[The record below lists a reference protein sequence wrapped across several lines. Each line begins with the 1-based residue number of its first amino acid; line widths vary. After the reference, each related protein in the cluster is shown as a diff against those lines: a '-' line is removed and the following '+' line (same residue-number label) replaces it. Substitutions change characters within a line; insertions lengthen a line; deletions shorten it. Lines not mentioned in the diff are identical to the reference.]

1 MFQALLLAAL
11 SAPFAPQAGI
21 PLDPG
26 ARYQRRITP
35 AIEVVQ
41 ACKPAVVFIRTEAW
55 SQRGFDFFTR
65 QPVGERTTGAGS
77 GVVVQEQGFVIT
89 NYHVVRGA
97 QQVTVTFSEEF
108 DSREYPAQVISFVE
122 EEDLALLKIKADRP
136 LVTIPLGTSADLM
149 LGEVAIAIG
158 CPGGR
163 AYSVSQGIISG
174 LHRDVAIREDGLHLQ
189 FDDLI
194 QTDAAINR
202 GNSGGPLLNINGEL
216 IGINSSMDSSAQNI
230 GFSIP
235 VDRVKF
241 VLQSRLMSPDAART
255 WLGFEVD
262 NLMIRSI
269 VDGSPAAQAGLQPGD
284 CIVALGGQAVRTSEE
299 YRLARIALPPK
310 QTVQLRYERAGKARD
325 VTLTPLDANDG
336 MIFQRLGLQCDE
348 VFLGTRRVVRVLDVQ
363 KGGPAALLGLESG
376 DLFNA
381 VRVQLKP
388 RSRTFRVGSKNDL
401 AEILNEQS
409 PPGTQLELELLR
421 DVNQDQRFDPREE
434 LHRGTLTV
442 R

>member
-1 MFQALLLAAL
+1 MLHALVVAAL
-11 SAPFAPQAGI
+11 TAPFAQQSGI

-26 ARYQRRITP
+26 ARLERRITP
-35 AIEVVQ
+35 AVEVVQ

-55 SQRGFDFFTR
+55 RPRGFDLWTR
-65 QPVGERTTGAGS
+65 RQVNEQVSGAGS

-89 NYHVVRGA
+89 NYHVVKGA
-97 QQVTVTFSEEF
+97 QQVTVSFSEEF
-108 DSREYPAQVISFVE
+108 DDTQYPAQVVSFVE
-122 EEDLALLKIKADRP
+122 EEDLALLKIKAERTLP
-136 LVTIPLGTSADLM
+136 TIPLGTSADLM

-174 LHRDVAIREDGLHLQ
+174 LHRDVSIQDEGLH

-216 IGINSSMDSSAQNI
+216 IGINSSMDTTAQNI
-230 GFSIP
+230 GFAIP

-262 NLMIRSI
+262 NLMIRSV

-299 YRLARIALPPK
+299 YRLARISLPPK
-310 QTVQLRYERAGKARD
+310 QAVQLRYERAGKARD
-325 VTLTPLDANDG
+325 ASLMPLDANDG

-348 VFLGTRRVVRVLDVQ
+348 VFLGTHKVVRVLEVQ
-363 KGGPAALLGLESG
+363 KGGPAAQLGLESG

-388 RSRTFRVGSKNDL
+388 RPRTFRIGSKNDL

-409 PPGTQLELELLR
+409 PPGTVLELEVIR
-421 DVNQDQRFDPREE
+421 DVNQDTRYNVREE
-434 LHRGTLTV
+434 LHRGMLTT